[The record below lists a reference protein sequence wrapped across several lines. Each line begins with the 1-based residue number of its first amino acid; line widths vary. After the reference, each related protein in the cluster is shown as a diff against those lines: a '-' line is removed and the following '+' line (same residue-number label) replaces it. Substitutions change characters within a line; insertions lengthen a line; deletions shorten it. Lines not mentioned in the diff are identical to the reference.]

1 MTTFRSKEASTIMDA
16 IPLPNQVSLVSQEGN
31 QYNFVME
38 PLYPG
43 YGVTIGN
50 ALRRVL
56 LSSMPGAA
64 VIAVKMKWVDHEFS
78 TIPNIKEDVIEI
90 ILNLK
95 QLRLKVHTE
104 EPVRLSLK
112 VKGEKKVTAAD
123 IKETDLVE
131 IVNKDLHI
139 ATLDNKI
146 AELDMEL
153 IVQQGRG
160 YVPVEQRENEKLE
173 IGMIAVDAI
182 YTPVKNANFDV
193 ENVRVGQMT
202 NFDKLKISMETDG
215 TITGQEAINIAA
227 HILVD
232 HFGMLVNEA
241 NIPANAISGGSV
253 AAIEAP
259 ESISDLSDAS
269 AEASGTPIKSLN
281 LSVRAQ
287 NALEKNG
294 VKSVEELEG
303 LTALQIQ
310 NLDGLGEKSV
320 NEILEVLGKTP
331 QE

>member
-1 MTTFRSKEASTIMDA
+1 MEA
-16 IPLPNQVSLVSQEGN
+16 IPLPNQVSLVNQEGN
-31 QYNFVME
+31 HYTFVME

-64 VIAVKMKWVDHEFS
+64 VVAVKMKWVDHEFS
-78 TIPNIKEDVIEI
+78 TIPNVKEDVVEI

-95 QLRLKVHTE
+95 QLRLKVHTD

-112 VKGEKKVTAAD
+112 VKGEKVVTAAD
-123 IKETDLVE
+123 IKTTDLVE
-131 IVNKDLHI
+131 IVNPDLYI
-139 ATLDNKI
+139 ATLDNKSSD
-146 AELDMEL
+146 LDMEL

-182 YTPVKNANFDV
+182 YTPIKNVNFDV
-193 ENVRVGQMT
+193 TNVRVGQIT
-202 NFDKLKISMETDG
+202 NFDKVTVTMETDG
-215 TITGQEAINIAA
+215 TINGQEALNIAA

-232 HFGMLVNEA
+232 HFQMFVNDSSM
-241 NIPANAISGGSV
+241 PANAISAPKAEVGSI
-253 AAIEAP
+253 IE
-259 ESISDLSDAS
+259 ESA
-269 AEASGTPIKSLN
+269 GTPMQSLN

-294 VKSVEELEG
+294 IQTVEQLQAM
-303 LTALQIQ
+303 TAEDIR

-320 NEILEVLGKTP
+320 NEILEALGKSV
-331 QE
+331 

>member
-1 MTTFRSKEASTIMDA
+1 MEA
-16 IPLPNQVSLVSQEGN
+16 IPLPNRVSLIKEEGN
-31 QYNFVME
+31 HYEFEME

-78 TIPNIKEDVIEI
+78 TIPNVKEDVVEI

-95 QLRLKVHTE
+95 QLRLKVHTD
-104 EPVRLSLK
+104 EPVRLTLK
-112 VKGEKKVTAAD
+112 VKGEKDVTAAD
-123 IKETDLVE
+123 IKTTDLVE

-139 ATLDNKI
+139 ATLDNKNS
-146 AELDMEL
+146 EMDMEL

-182 YTPVKNANFDV
+182 YTPVKNVNF
-193 ENVRVGQMT
+193 EIKNVRVGQMT
-202 NFDKLKISMETDG
+202 NFDKLIVSMDTDG
-215 TITGQEAINIAA
+215 TITGQEALNIAA

-232 HFGMLVNEA
+232 HFSMLINDSS
-241 NIPANAISGGSV
+241 IPANAVSSSTSV
-253 AAIEAP
+253 EYP
-259 ESISDLSDAS
+259 ETDEEKAQI
-269 AEASGTPIKSLN
+269 GTPVKTLN
-281 LSVRAQ
+281 LSVRGQ

-294 VKSVEELEG
+294 IITVEQLQALSNDEIKSLE
-303 LTALQIQ
+303 
-310 NLDGLGEKSV
+310 GLGEKTAK
-320 NEILEVLGKTP
+320 EVLEAIGRP
-331 QE
+331 EAEEEQPVE